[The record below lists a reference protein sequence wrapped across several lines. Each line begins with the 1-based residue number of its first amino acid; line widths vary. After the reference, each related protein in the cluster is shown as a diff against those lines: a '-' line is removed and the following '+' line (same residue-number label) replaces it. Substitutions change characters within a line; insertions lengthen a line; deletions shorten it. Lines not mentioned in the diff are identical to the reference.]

1 MQVSELMTADPI
13 VVSSDDSIVTA
24 IDLMHE
30 HNIRH
35 LPVIDDEGTLVGMLS
50 DRDARSVYLPYLRE
64 PEAPEGGRRRLGE
77 PVLTFMTSPPI
88 AVDIES
94 DASLAAEMMIEHRVG
109 SLPVVDADGAL
120 VGILSYV
127 DLLRHYARLSA
138 D

>member
-1 MQVSELMTADPI
+1 MQVSELMTKDPI

-35 LPVIDDEGTLVGMLS
+35 LPVVDDTGTLVGMLS
-50 DRDARSVYLPYLRE
+50 DRDVRTVYLPYLRD
-64 PEAPEGGRRRLGE
+64 PESPKDVQQRLGE
-77 PVLTFMTSPPI
+77 PVVTLMTSAPI
-88 AVDIES
+88 AIDLES
-94 DASLAAEMMIEHRVG
+94 DASLAAEMIIDHRVG

-120 VGILSYV
+120 VGIVSYV
-127 DLLRHYARLSA
+127 DLLRHYAEIG